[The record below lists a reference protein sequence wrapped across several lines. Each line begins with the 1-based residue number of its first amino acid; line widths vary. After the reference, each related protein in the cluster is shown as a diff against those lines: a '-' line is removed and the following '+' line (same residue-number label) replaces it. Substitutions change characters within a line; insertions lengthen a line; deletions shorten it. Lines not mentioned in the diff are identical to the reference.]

1 MAKIKVLIADDH
13 AIVRMGLRSILDT
26 QKDIEV
32 VGDAEDGKIAIS
44 ETLRLRPDVVVMDLM
59 MPVLNGMKATEEILR
74 QQPSTRILL
83 LTSYG
88 MADDVA
94 HALELGAAGALS
106 KGLASTDLLA
116 AIRDVAAG
124 KTVISPEIRKN
135 ISEHPPVPQLTD
147 RQVKILQAIADGSSS
162 KEVADRLNIRIDSVQ
177 EHITAIVHKLGAS
190 NRTEAVAIGKARS
203 RLCGFRA

>member
-1 MAKIKVLIADDH
+1 MAKTKVLIADDH

-32 VGDAEDGKIAIS
+32 VGDADDGKSAIS
-44 ETLRLRPDVVVMDLM
+44 ETLRLRPDVVVMDLL
-59 MPVLNGMKATEEILR
+59 MPVMNGMKATEEILR
-74 QQPSTRILL
+74 QRPSTRILL

-135 ISEHPPVPQLTD
+135 ISEHPPVPQLTE
-147 RQVKILQAIADGSSS
+147 RQIKILQAIAAGSSS
-162 KEVADRLNIRIDSVQ
+162 KEIADRLNIRIDSVQ

-190 NRTEAVAIGKARS
+190 NRTEAVAIALRKH
-203 RLCGFRA
+203 LLKI

>member
-26 QKDIEV
+26 QRDIEV
-32 VGDAEDGKIAIS
+32 VGDADDGKSATS
-44 ETLRLRPDVVVMDLM
+44 ETIRLKPDVVVMDLM

-106 KGLASTDLLA
+106 KGLASTDLLT

-147 RQVKILQAIADGSSS
+147 RQVKILQAIADGSSN

-177 EHITAIVHKLGAS
+177 EHITAIVHKLGAA
-190 NRTEAVAIGKARS
+190 NRTEAVAIALRKH
-203 RLCGFRA
+203 LLKI

>member
-32 VGDAEDGKIAIS
+32 VGDADDGKSAIS
-44 ETLRLRPDVVVMDLM
+44 ETLRLQPDVVVMDLM

-116 AIRDVAAG
+116 AIRDVATG

-190 NRTEAVAIGKARS
+190 NRTEAVAIALRKH
-203 RLCGFRA
+203 LLKI

>member
-1 MAKIKVLIADDH
+1 MAKIKILIADDH
-13 AIVRMGLRSILDT
+13 AIVRMGLHSILDT

-32 VGDAEDGKIAIS
+32 IGTADDGEKAIS
-44 ETLRLRPDVVVMDLM
+44 ETIRLKPDVVLMDLM
-59 MPVLNGMKATEEILR
+59 MPVLNGTRATEEILLR
-74 QQPSTRILL
+74 QPSTRILL

-106 KGLASTDLLA
+106 KGLASSDLLN

-135 ISEHPPVPQLTD
+135 IAEHPPVPQLTD
-147 RQVKILQAIADGSSS
+147 RQIKILQAIAGGSSN

-190 NRTEAVAIGKARS
+190 NRTEAVAIALRKHLLNS
-203 RLCGFRA
+203 

>member
-1 MAKIKVLIADDH
+1 MAKTKVLIADDH
-13 AIVRMGLRSILDT
+13 AIVRMGPRSILDT

-32 VGDAEDGKIAIS
+32 VGDADDGKSAIG

-147 RQVKILQAIADGSSS
+147 RQVKILQAIADGSSN
-162 KEVADRLNIRIDSVQ
+162 KEVADRMNIRIDSVQ

-190 NRTEAVAIGKARS
+190 NRTEAVAIALRKH
-203 RLCGFRA
+203 LLKT

>member
-26 QKDIEV
+26 QSDIEV
-32 VGDAEDGKIAIS
+32 VGDADDGKSATS
-44 ETLRLRPDVVVMDLM
+44 ETIRLKPDVVVMDLM

-147 RQVKILQAIADGSSS
+147 RQIKILQAIADGSSS
-162 KEVADRLNIRIDSVQ
+162 KEVANRLNIRIDSVQ
-177 EHITAIVHKLGAS
+177 EHIAAIVHKLGAA
-190 NRTEAVAIGKARS
+190 NRTEAVAIALRKH
-203 RLCGFRA
+203 LLKI